1 MAAFNPPV
9 RDWKGRRCWVLGAS
23 TGIGAALATRLL
35 SLGASVALSSRRR
48 APLEAIGSGV
58 AIGRTLALPH
68 DIRDAPAVAYAA
80 KSIERAWGGI
90 DLVVVMAGDYKPMRA
105 WELDLEVARRMI
117 QTNIQGYLNVLAPV
131 IPLMMKQGSG
141 AISLVS
147 SVAGFRGL
155 PKSLIYGPTKAAI
168 INLAE
173 TMFMDLRDRNIG
185 VSVVNPGFV
194 RTPLTSGNEFKM
206 PALIEPEE
214 AATEIVRGLER
225 GDFEIHFPKRFTRMM
240 KLMRHL
246 PYTLYFPAIRKMTG
260 L

>member
-1 MAAFNPPV
+1 MSLNP
-9 RDWKGRRCWVLGAS
+9 RIESWKDKRCWIVGAS
-23 TGIGAALATRLL
+23 TGIGAALADELL
-35 SLGASVALSSRRR
+35 AKGARVAVSARRR
-48 APLEAIGSGV
+48 EPLDAIAGKFGANV
-58 AIGRTLALPH
+58 AVLPL
-68 DIRDAPAVAYAA
+68 DINDSAEL
-80 KSIERAWGGI
+80 ERATNAIVARWGGL
-90 DLVVVMAGDYKPMRA
+90 DVVVLMAGDYKPMRA

-141 AISLVS
+141 TMCLVS

-173 TMFMDLRDRNIG
+173 TMYMDLTDKGLG
-185 VSVVNPGFV
+185 VCVVNPGFV

-225 GDFEIHFPKRFTRMM
+225 GEFEIHFPKRFTRMM

>member
-1 MAAFNPPV
+1 MSLNP
-9 RDWKGRRCWVLGAS
+9 RIEMWKDKRCWIVGAS
-23 TGIGAALATRLL
+23 TGIGASLADLL
-35 SLGASVALSSRRR
+35 LAKGARVAISARRR
-48 APLEAIGSGV
+48 EPLDAI
-58 AIGRTLALPH
+58 
-68 DIRDAPAVAYAA
+68 AA
-80 KSIERAWGGI
+80 KFGANVAVLPLDINDSGELERATNAIVARWGGV
-90 DLVVVMAGDYKPMRA
+90 DVVVCMAGDYKPMRA

-141 AISLVS
+141 TMCLVS

-173 TMFMDLRDRNIG
+173 TMYMDLTDKGLG
-185 VSVVNPGFV
+185 VCVVNPGFV

-206 PALIEPEE
+206 PALIEPGE
-214 AATEIVRGLER
+214 AAGEIVRGLER
-225 GDFEIHFPKRFTRMM
+225 GEFEIHFPKRFTRVM

>member
-1 MAAFNPPV
+1 MALNPKFES
-9 RDWKGRRCWVLGAS
+9 WKDRRVWIVGAS
-23 TGIGAALATRLL
+23 TGIGAALAEDLL
-35 SLGASVALSSRRR
+35 AKGAKVAVSARKRE
-48 APLEAIGSGV
+48 PLEAMAAKHGGSV
-58 AIGRTLALPH
+58 AVLPL
-68 DIRDAPAVAYAA
+68 DINDAPALAAATQQIVA
-80 KSIERAWGGI
+80 RWGGL
-90 DLVVVMAGDYKPMRA
+90 DLLVLMAGDYAPMRA
-105 WELDLEVARRMI
+105 YELDLEVARRMI
-117 QTNIQGYLNVLAPV
+117 QTNIQGYLNALAPV

-141 AISLVS
+141 TMCLVS

-173 TMFMDLRDRNIG
+173 TMYMDLSDKGLG
-185 VSVVNPGFV
+185 VCVVNPGFV

-214 AATEIVRGLER
+214 AAREIVRGLEK
-225 GDFEIHFPKRFTRMM
+225 GHFEIHFPKRFTGWL